1 MKKRLFSL
9 VLLVLIGTGGM
20 LSGCGAVQE
29 EPVRIGLIAYLQ
41 GDGITIESSGQPTLN
56 GAELAVQQINES
68 GGLRVAGR
76 QHPVELVVIPI
87 ENGVANAVDAARSLI
102 IERGVVAI
110 VGPQYSGDAIAA
122 AQIAEDAGIPLLSG
136 TSTNPRTTENR
147 RFIFRMAFTDTF
159 QAETLAKLAYEDL
172 RARRVAVLYDSTD
185 TYSNDLGLFFGATFA
200 NLGGEVVASESF
212 ESGNWNMDAQFKR
225 ILDANP
231 DLVFLPVY
239 PAEAIFQAGSLR
251 KMGYN
256 GILLGGDGWNP
267 PSLVNL
273 PAFEGSFA
281 STTYSEKVTTPQN
294 QVFVRAYLDAYNISP
309 VDAAGLTYDAFQ
321 MIFAAIE
328 MQGSFDPLDIRDGLY
343 SLPQYVGVSGPIDFV
358 TNGDPVKPLNI
369 LFFEAGE
376 VKFYKAIQP
385 ER

>member
-1 MKKRLFSL
+1 MKRFFSL
-9 VLLVLIGTGGM
+9 VVLVFIGVGGL
-20 LSGCGAVQE
+20 LSGCGAAQE

-56 GAELAVQQINES
+56 GAELAVQQINER
-68 GGLRVAGR
+68 GGLRVGGQ

-87 ENGVANAVDAARSLI
+87 ENGVAQAVDAARRLI
-102 IERGVVAI
+102 SEHGVVAI

-159 QAETLAKLAYEDL
+159 QAETLARLAYEDL

-185 TYSNDLGLFFGATFA
+185 TYSNDLGLFFSATFA
-200 NLGGEVVASESF
+200 NLGGEVVASETF
-212 ESGNWNMDAQFKR
+212 ESGNWNMDAQFGR
-225 ILDANP
+225 IMDASP

-251 KMGYN
+251 KLGYN

-267 PSLVNL
+267 PTLMNL
-273 PAFEGSFA
+273 PAFEGAYA

-294 QVFVRAYLDAYNISP
+294 QVFVSTYLDAYNISP

-328 MQGSFDPLDIRDGLY
+328 QQGSFDPLAIRDGLY
-343 SLPQYVGVSGPIDFV
+343 NLPQYVGVSGPIDFV

-369 LFFEAGE
+369 LYFEGGD

-385 ER
+385 

>member
-1 MKKRLFSL
+1 MKRLFRL
-9 VLLVLIGTGGM
+9 VLLVFIGMGGL

-29 EPVRIGLIAYLQ
+29 EPVRIGLIAYLE

-56 GAELAVQQINES
+56 GAELAIRQINEG

-87 ENGVANAVDAARSLI
+87 ENGVVQAVDAARRLI
-102 IERGVVAI
+102 NEHNVVAI

-122 AQIAEDAGIPLLSG
+122 AQIAEEAGIPLLSG

-172 RARRVAVLYDSTD
+172 DARRVAVLYDSAD
-185 TYSNDLGLFFGATFA
+185 TYSNDLGLFFSATFT
-200 NLGGEVVASESF
+200 NLGGEVVASETF
-212 ESGNWNMDAQFKR
+212 QAGNWNMDAQLRR

-273 PAFEGSFA
+273 PAFEGSYA
-281 STTYSEKVTTPQN
+281 STTYSEKVSTPQN
-294 QVFVRAYLDAYNISP
+294 QVFVRAYQDAYNVSP

-328 MQGSFDPLDIRDGLY
+328 QKNSFDPQAIRDGLY
-343 SLPQYVGVSGPIDFV
+343 DLPQYVGVSGPIDFV

-369 LFFEAGE
+369 LYFERGE

-385 ER
+385 SR

>member
-9 VLLVLIGTGGM
+9 VLLILIGTGGM

-56 GAELAVQQINES
+56 GAELAVQQINEG

-185 TYSNDLGLFFGATFA
+185 TYSHDLGLFFGATFA
-200 NLGGEVVASESF
+200 NLGGEVVVSESF

-239 PAEAIFQAGSLR
+239 PAEAIYQAGSLR

-273 PAFEGSFA
+273 PAFEGSYA

-294 QVFVRAYLDAYNISP
+294 QVFVRAYLDAYNVSP
-309 VDAAGLTYDAFQ
+309 VDAAGLTYDALQ

-328 MQGSFDPLDIRDGLY
+328 MQGSFDPLAIRDGLY